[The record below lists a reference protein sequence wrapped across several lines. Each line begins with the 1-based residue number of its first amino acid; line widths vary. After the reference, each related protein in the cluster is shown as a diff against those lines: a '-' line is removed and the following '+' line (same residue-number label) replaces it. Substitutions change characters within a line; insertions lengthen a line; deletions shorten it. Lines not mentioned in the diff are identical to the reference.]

1 MAESPEIL
9 DLLGALSKTNK
20 QYITN
25 QNQIQKWQVSIVI
38 INHKLQFNTIL
49 FTQHSHPSCQQIQ
62 LWEMTSCSHRKK
74 QIFFFIHFEN
84 IFP

>member
-9 DLLGALSKTNK
+9 DLLGALSKTNE

-25 QNQIQKWQVSIVI
+25 QNQIQKWQLSIVI

-49 FTQHSHPSCQQIQ
+49 FIQ
-62 LWEMTSCSHRKK
+62 YYL
-74 QIFFFIHFEN
+74 
-84 IFP
+84 